1 MLHQQ
6 SPVLTSLPTT
16 FASEL
21 RGVGVN
27 VLTERLSSTGKYH
40 EIIISDTLE
49 ARKVF
54 MRTVK
59 KTIAANAATEEYDT
73 EAKKTYHCKR
83 HLVKIGDD
91 LKEFFGTRVVLIPFA
106 SPV

>member
-6 SPVLTSLPTT
+6 STILTSLPTT
-16 FASEL
+16 FKSEL
-21 RGVGVN
+21 QSAGVN

-40 EIIISDTLE
+40 EIIISDSLE

-59 KTIAANAATEEYDT
+59 RTIAANAVEEEYDT
-73 EAKKTYHCKR
+73 ESKKTYFCKR

-106 SPV
+106 NPA